1 MLESIVKNYIS
12 NTIADKL
19 ADKFGVSPQMA
30 RTLVAKAVPL
40 FMGGMANKATKD
52 KSAAAGLFGAI
63 TKDHD
68 GSIFDNIE
76 GLLADPKSAK
86 GDKILSHVFGSNETG
101 VEKALAKETGMEA
114 AQTKDMMSALAP
126 MIMGALGKEQ
136 SEKNLETEHL
146 AKMFAAEQKEISKQ
160 KATNPLLA
168 MLDKEGDGVADN
180 LLSMGMSFLK
190 KS

>member
-1 MLESIVKNYIS
+1 
-12 NTIADKL
+12 
-19 ADKFGVSPQMA
+19 MA
-30 RTLVAKAVPL
+30 RSLVAKAVPL

-52 KSAAAGLFGAI
+52 KSAAEGLFGAI

-86 GDKILSHVFGSNETG
+86 GDKILSHVFGNNEAN
-101 VEKALAKETGMEA
+101 VEKALAADTGLKESE
-114 AQTKDMMSALAP
+114 TKDMMSALAP

-136 SEKNLETEHL
+136 SQKNLETEHL
-146 AKMFAAEQKEISKQ
+146 AKMFEAEQKEVTKQ
-160 KATNPLLA
+160 KASNPLLA
-168 MLDKEGDGVADN
+168 MLDKEGDGVADD
-180 LLSMGMSFLK
+180 LLKMGMGFLR